1 MFLLEPELFK
11 GKCPICKEINDIIL
25 TFSDLIDELRSFLLL
40 TNCYQCGQKLLI
52 KKDSE
57 FIICSNCKST
67 IVIDKDSCQ
76 ELGDSIYLSPEE
88 LYLLL
93 KNENSF
99 NPYLIPENL
108 YNFIKENYEKLLR
121 QKKETK
127 FDQRNPLLHS
137 GDEHLF
143 HVVKQNQMNIT
154 QKYINK
160 KI

>member
-11 GKCPICKEINDIIL
+11 GKCPVCKEVNDIIL
-25 TFSDLIDELRSFLLL
+25 TFADLIDELRSFLLL
-40 TNCYQCGQKLLI
+40 MNCYQCGQKLLI

-57 FIICSNCKST
+57 FIICSHCKST
-67 IVIDKDSCQ
+67 ILVDKDLCQ

-108 YNFIKENYEKLLR
+108 YNFIKENYEKLFK
-121 QKKETK
+121 QKKEK
-127 FDQRNPLLHS
+127 KDDQKNPLLYS

-143 HVVKQNQMNIT
+143 HIVKQNQMNIT

-160 KI
+160 